1 MDLCVIL
8 IDIHNN
14 DKKQVLDPFEN
25 PNVYTFTKQGRFM
38 KVSNFDEYD
47 EVIVWEHN
55 FDYFEFIKA
64 FTKELKQ
71 YLKGILEKDI
81 SAKNHSSFTFL
92 EESLVKLNEIVAKEY

>member
-1 MDLCVIL
+1 M
-8 IDIHNN
+8 
-14 DKKQVLDPFEN
+14 E
-25 PNVYTFTKQGRFM
+25 
-38 KVSNFDEYD
+38 VSNFDEYD
-47 EVIVWEHN
+47 EVIVQEHN

-71 YLKGILEKDI
+71 YLKGTLEKDI